1 MISHGLSAIAKLREN
16 REKNARMELEKRNR
30 LRNSAYDAVREVRLE
45 LRLRVAKLGAEDAKF
60 YNGVSGKAL
69 SVNEL
74 GRACASIER
83 GRAEVGQ
90 LREKGAQ
97 MRLAATEADVALS
110 EARRSHA
117 ALFRAKQKTAHLI
130 EREWEKAGLEEASLE
145 ELLIEE
151 EARQG
156 RGNI

>member
-83 GRAEVGQ
+83 GRAE
-90 LREKGAQ
+90 
-97 MRLAATEADVALS
+97 ADVALS

>member
-83 GRAEVGQ
+83 GRAEVG
-90 LREKGAQ
+90 REKGAQ